1 MFALATIKTP
11 GDLPSGGIS
20 RPASTPPRRSQLADD
35 AGGFIEDKIQ
45 PSLADLPEEVRRN
58 LSETASGWRKPTQL
72 QSHATVGDVMTQDW
86 NRRLQ
91 AAFKEKGR
99 ERNRPVRLPSPLT
112 MAVAGEGDHATIEL
126 TDRAV
131 IGNMQENASAF
142 EGWCLAL
149 HFWCGASVSL
159 RWKAPVAGNTEPTAK
174 EKVEARH
181 YQRFLYRV
189 ERFKSL
195 FPDWFHI
202 APVDP
207 NALRAA
213 LIAKSPILNIAGDRT
228 QKAGSRSATTS
239 KTSPEY
245 DLESRLLEDQDFDR
259 FFGFGPSAHKDRQF
273 PVGLFS
279 SQVLRDNAI
288 FPGGKGAIDLVC
300 LDGKHLWLFELKAG
314 GNIPIGTVTELIFY
328 TSVLRDAQMGHF
340 KFADG
345 LSGHTVKTDHV
356 GALEAVKAV
365 MLGDDLHPLLSD
377 AGILTLLN
385 EAAELRWNNAAK
397 APHVSFK
404 AAQIMNSERPV
415 PTHVPLLFEAR
426 GG

>member
-1 MFALATIKTP
+1 MAKIKTP
-11 GDLPSGGIS
+11 GDLPSSGIS
-20 RPASTPPRRSQLADD
+20 RSATTPPRHSLSADD
-35 AGGFIEDKIQ
+35 ADGFIEDQVQ
-45 PSLADLPEEVRRN
+45 PSLSDLPEEVRRN
-58 LSETASGWRKPTQL
+58 LRETASGWRTPPQLPT
-72 QSHATVGDVMTQDW
+72 HPAVGDVMTQDW

-99 ERNRPVRLPSPLT
+99 ERNRPVRLPSPLI
-112 MAVAGEGDHATIEL
+112 MAVTGEGDHATVEL

-131 IGNMQENASAF
+131 VGNMQENASAF

-149 HFWCGASVSL
+149 HFWCGVSVSL
-159 RWKAPVAGNTEPTAK
+159 RWKAPVDRVTEPTGK
-174 EKVEARH
+174 QKVEARH

-195 FPDWFHI
+195 FPDWFDI

-207 NALRAA
+207 NALREA

-228 QKAGSRSATTS
+228 RKAASGSETAS

-245 DLESRLLEDQDFDR
+245 DLESRLLIDQDFDR
-259 FFGFGPSAHKDRQF
+259 FFGFGPSAQKDRQF

-340 KFADG
+340 RFADG

-356 GALEAVKAV
+356 AALEAVTAV

-377 AGILTLLN
+377 AGILMLLN

-397 APHVSFK
+397 APHVSFR
-404 AAQIMNSERPV
+404 AAQITNTQRPV
-415 PTHVPLLFEAR
+415 PAHIPLLFEAR